1 MKNGKTNLNIPF
13 VRWFDRRMTRKTIV
27 NKTVNVER
35 CNTVKVVYKCKLYHL
50 RITVSLFLFVC
61 LFVFFQYQNF

>member
-1 MKNGKTNLNIPF
+1 MRKMVKTNLNIPF
-13 VRWFDRRMTRKTIV
+13 VGWFDQRMTHKTIV

-35 CNTVKVVYKCKLYHL
+35 YNTVKVVYKCKLHHL

-61 LFVFFQYQNF
+61 FFQYQNF